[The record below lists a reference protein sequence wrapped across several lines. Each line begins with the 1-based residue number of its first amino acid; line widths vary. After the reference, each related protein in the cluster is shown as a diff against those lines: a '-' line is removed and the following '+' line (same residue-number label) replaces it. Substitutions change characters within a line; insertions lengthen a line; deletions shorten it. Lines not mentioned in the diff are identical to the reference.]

1 MPAAPAGRPHLAA
14 GGCAAAWWPG
24 LRTIGEVGPAG
35 RRHRRRGDAG
45 WVSGVALLVAVV
57 ALVVV
62 TVALVGS
69 HRSGVTAPPA
79 ERSLALRRPA
89 VPGGV
94 AVDPSRFSAGSCMEY
109 PPTRGERHE
118 VVFLD
123 AGHGGVDPGAVGRTT
138 AGRTVYEA
146 DLSLPVELD
155 TMALLRADG
164 FTVVVSRTRAST
176 VMKLRPHD
184 LVDKTLTLEAAHEEV
199 ALRDI
204 CANEA
209 KANALVGI
217 YFDAS
222 TSPFAA
228 GSLTLYDPGR
238 PFSADNLALANSV
251 QTATLAA
258 MNAHGWGIPDDGVLT
273 DLGMGSNNGDPS
285 SGGLAAES
293 LAYGRVM
300 LIGPAMKGYF
310 STPSRMPGAL
320 IEPLF
325 VTDPFEASIAAS
337 TLGQHVLAEGI
348 AAGIER
354 YFAGAPR

>member
-1 MPAAPAGRPHLAA
+1 MACSRRASGS
-14 GGCAAAWWPG
+14 AAWWSG
-24 LRTIGEVGPAG
+24 LRTIGEVRPAA
-35 RRHRRRGDAG
+35 RRHGRRGDTG
-45 WVSGVALLVAVV
+45 WVSGVALLVAVM

-62 TVALVGS
+62 TVALVRS
-69 HRSGVTAPPA
+69 HRSDVAAPA
-79 ERSLALRRPA
+79 ERSLALHRPA

-109 PPTRGERHE
+109 PPTHGQRHE

-123 AGHGGVDPGAVGRTT
+123 AGHGGVDPGAVGRTA
-138 AGRTVYEA
+138 AGKTVYEA
-146 DLSLPVELD
+146 DLTLPVELD
-155 TMALLRADG
+155 TMARLRADG

-176 VMKLRPHD
+176 VMKLRAHD

-199 ALRDI
+199 ALRDV

-222 TSPFAA
+222 TSQLAA

-238 PFSADNLALANSV
+238 SFSTENLALANSV
-251 QTATLAA
+251 QTAALAA
-258 MNAHGWGIPDDGVLT
+258 MNAHGWGIPNDGVRS
-273 DLGMGSNNGDPS
+273 DVGMGSSNGNPA
-285 SGGLAAES
+285 SGGLAAEA

-310 STPSRMPGAL
+310 STPSTMPGAL

-337 TLGQHVLAEGI
+337 TLGQHVLAQGI

-354 YFAGAPR
+354 YFARPAR